1 MHGGH
6 MRFLFHALAA
16 NNNLHNLPYQVIDL
30 THPIGLPGGKNR
42 KRDIVAVAAVIIGE
56 RDPEQSKPLILIA
69 ADASPFI
76 LSYLGRI
83 LFQLGNFNV
92 MSAMSAQECMIFSEG

>member
-1 MHGGH
+1 
-6 MRFLFHALAA
+6 
-16 NNNLHNLPYQVIDL
+16 
-30 THPIGLPGGKNR
+30 LPGGKNR
-42 KRDIVAVAAVIIGE
+42 KRDIVAVAAVIIEE

-69 ADASPFI
+69 ADTLSFI
-76 LSYLGRI
+76 LSCLGGI